1 VLLVTL
7 STVNI
12 LLPQSAAIAPAIV
25 LLQSH
30 PSHIAQVANWHH
42 QECER
47 QGLKSSLALRQQRL
61 MLHVQ
66 SSSIPKTFIALRAG
80 ELVGCVS
87 LVNYTYRTSQRMPKV
102 SSPSPVWLSNLY
114 VPGYTRRLGIGGQ
127 LIEAAKDYAR
137 ELQQGEL
144 WLSASEY
151 TEYYQKRGWQI
162 ERKTRLAGTP
172 VNVMRIDL

>member
-1 VLLVTL
+1 VIL
-7 STVNI
+7 STINTSV
-12 LLPQSAAIAPAIV
+12 PQSAAIEPAVIP
-25 LLQSH
+25 LQTLPDH
-30 PSHIAQVANWHH
+30 TAQVAEWHH

-47 QGLKSSLALRQQRL
+47 QGLKSTLALRQQRL
-61 MLHVQ
+61 MLHLQ
-66 SSSIPKTFIALRAG
+66 SSAIPKTFIALRTG

-102 SSPSPVWLSNLY
+102 SSPTPVWLSNLY
-114 VPGYTRRLGIGGQ
+114 VPAYMRKLGIGNQ
-127 LIEAAKDYAR
+127 LIETAKAYAR
-137 ELQQGEL
+137 ELQLTEL

-162 ERKTRLAGTP
+162 ERKTRLAGHP